1 MLLGLAVMLAGG
13 CAGDSGTNPSVGG
26 NSATGQ
32 PGATPPGDGT
42 TPPGDGTTPP
52 VAPDPSAI
60 VPTWYGVQA
69 NILQPFCAGCHSGA
83 NPPAGLS
90 WEVGQYATIV
100 SNGRMSTEISTM
112 REVQAGNPDA
122 SYMMWKLR
130 GQGPA
135 GQAIVG
141 VRMPATGVPL
151 DPALIAVV
159 AQWISNG
166 ALLGDPADANS
177 GPPAPPPVTP
187 DPPPATPDP
196 SAIVPTWYGVQ
207 AKILQ
212 QYCTVC
218 HSGANPPAGLS
229 WEVGQYAAIVTNGRV
244 STEISTL
251 REIQPS
257 NPDASYLMWK
267 LRGQGPAG
275 QAIVGARMP
284 ATGIPLDPA
293 LIEVIAQWIG
303 AGAPLGVPA
312 DANSGP
318 PAPPP
323 PPPPPPVTPNPS
335 AIVPTWYGVQAN
347 ILQRFCT
354 VCHSGASPLAGLS
367 WEVGQYAT
375 IVTNGRM
382 STEITSMREVQPG
395 NPDASYLM
403 WKLRGQGPAG
413 QAIQGVRMPAT
424 GIPLDPALIEVIA
437 QWIRDGAPL
446 GNPADATSGGTSVPT
461 FPVGSWMYVWTESLQ
476 VCTMCHSRTPSSPR
490 CGRDFSCP
498 PKGVVLTADNYNGVV
513 DGDIVRP
520 SRPDNSELWDR
531 VTDNDPDKRM
541 PFGLP
546 PLSQRQLDIIF
557 NWINNGAPL
566 CPAGEVCP

>member
-1 MLLGLAVMLAGG
+1 
-13 CAGDSGTNPSVGG
+13 
-26 NSATGQ
+26 
-32 PGATPPGDGT
+32 
-42 TPPGDGTTPP
+42 
-52 VAPDPSAI
+52 
-60 VPTWYGVQA
+60 
-69 NILQPFCAGCHSGA
+69 
-83 NPPAGLS
+83 
-90 WEVGQYATIV
+90 
-100 SNGRMSTEISTM
+100 
-112 REVQAGNPDA
+112 
-122 SYMMWKLR
+122 
-130 GQGPA
+130 
-135 GQAIVG
+135 
-141 VRMPATGVPL
+141 
-151 DPALIAVV
+151 
-159 AQWISNG
+159 
-166 ALLGDPADANS
+166 
-177 GPPAPPPVTP
+177 
-187 DPPPATPDP
+187 
-196 SAIVPTWYGVQ
+196 
-207 AKILQ
+207 
-212 QYCTVC
+212 
-218 HSGANPPAGLS
+218 
-229 WEVGQYAAIVTNGRV
+229 
-244 STEISTL
+244 
-251 REIQPS
+251 
-257 NPDASYLMWK
+257 
-267 LRGQGPAG
+267 
-275 QAIVGARMP
+275 MP

-318 PAPPP
+318 PAPPPPP